1 LGGRR
6 LVRAAGLEPARDYSQ
21 RILSPLR
28 LPLRHART
36 FSCALIG
43 ETRCVD
49 KRLPTTTKKV
59 KQAAMDNILTSP
71 DLLVHLSYVMIAFS
85 YFLTNML
92 WLRVVACIG
101 LSLNLVYYAIT
112 GSSFHTSLPWD
123 SIFIIINLYEL
134 ALLMRERWNAKLPE
148 ADAPLLRHAFEGLND
163 VQISKLLRAADW
175 KSLAAG
181 DIVTRQDAP
190 VDALY
195 FIIQGRAQVE
205 VDGITIAHLESGT
218 FIGEIAYLTGNPA
231 TARVV
236 IEEPSRLL
244 VFSRMRMAKVTAGD
258 KQINGILYQVLGRD
272 LATKMRR
279 ANSAKVFEQSA
290 LKS

>member
-1 LGGRR
+1 
-6 LVRAAGLEPARDYSQ
+6 
-21 RILSPLR
+21 
-28 LPLRHART
+28 
-36 FSCALIG
+36 
-43 ETRCVD
+43 
-49 KRLPTTTKKV
+49 LPTTTKKV
-59 KQAAMDNILTSP
+59 KQAAMDSILTSP

-92 WLRVVACIG
+92 WLRVAACVG
-101 LSLNLVYYAIT
+101 LSLNLIYYAIT
-112 GSSFHTSLPWD
+112 GSSLHTSLPWD
-123 SIFIIINLYEL
+123 SIFILINLYEL

-148 ADAPLLRHAFEGLND
+148 AETPLLRQAFEGLND
-163 VQISKLLRAADW
+163 IQISKLLRAADW
-175 KSLAAG
+175 KSLTAG

-195 FIIQGRAQVE
+195 FIIQGRAKVE
-205 VDGITIAHLESGT
+205 VDGITVAHLESGT

-258 KQINGILYQVLGRD
+258 KQITGILYQVLGRD

-279 ANSAKVFEQSA
+279 ANSAKVFEQST
-290 LKS
+290 LRS